1 MLVLWMY
8 GAFANS
14 AVVMGQFWL
23 WVEGMSMWIPQ
34 HAASESTS
42 LHRGAVRIQ
51 RLETYFN
58 GVLGNNKRGEA
69 EMLADVTVPS
79 QQPAFLPCTYLSGA
93 ISATAQPPGP
103 TCRGSVSVSQRHEKK
118 YDRSRLGLN
127 PWPLFLRLT
136 RRSGAVSMMHR
147 SLASGRRAPS
157 RKQFKSKPADM
168 PRKQKC
174 PGRR

>member
-1 MLVLWMY
+1 
-8 GAFANS
+8 
-14 AVVMGQFWL
+14 
-23 WVEGMSMWIPQ
+23 
-34 HAASESTS
+34 
-42 LHRGAVRIQ
+42 
-51 RLETYFN
+51 
-58 GVLGNNKRGEA
+58 
-69 EMLADVTVPS
+69 MLADVTVPS
-79 QQPAFLPCTYLSGA
+79 QQPAFLPCTYFVRGD
-93 ISATAQPPGP
+93 ISNSTASRADVSWERECQPE
-103 TCRGSVSVSQRHEKK
+103 TREK

>member
-8 GAFANS
+8 GAVANS
-14 AVVMGQFWL
+14 AVVMGQLWL

-42 LHRGAVRIQ
+42 LHRGAVRTQ

-79 QQPAFLPCTYLSGA
+79 QQPAFLPCTYFVRGD
-93 ISATAQPPGP
+93 ISNSTASRADVSWERECQPE
-103 TCRGSVSVSQRHEKK
+103 TQEK
-118 YDRSRLGLN
+118 
-127 PWPLFLRLT
+127 
-136 RRSGAVSMMHR
+136 V
-147 SLASGRRAPS
+147 
-157 RKQFKSKPADM
+157 
-168 PRKQKC
+168 
-174 PGRR
+174 